1 MLAVSING
9 SFCYST
15 PLLREKHPGIVV
27 ARATAPKLPAI
38 PLQNR
43 HSAGCSF
50 TYFAWGLLWFCYEE
64 MRKATR
70 KYFFFFF
77 FNKWPQ
83 KTLDTKQTLCF
94 WQSLKIISWTLAL
107 LNGTTFPSFLLRSCP
122 TMQSLNVFQW
132 KQLTACRNT
141 F

>member
-1 MLAVSING
+1 MVLSA
-9 SFCYST
+9 T
-15 PLLREKHPGIVV
+15 PLHYLEKNTQASLLLGPQ
-27 ARATAPKLPAI
+27 
-38 PLQNR
+38 LQN
-43 HSAGCSF
+43 CQPF
-50 TYFAWGLLWFCYEE
+50 TYKTGIQQDVHSHTLHGGCYGFVMKRWGRLPEN
-64 MRKATR
+64 T
-70 KYFFFFF
+70 FFFF